1 MIKDME
7 NKQSNGN
14 TEVPGTVLET
24 LPNTMFRIELE
35 DGRIVTAMVAGK
47 MRRHFIRIL
56 PGDEVLVEMTPY
68 DDARGRIVWR
78 RK

>member
-1 MIKDME
+1 MSGK
-7 NKQSNGN
+7 
-14 TEVPGTVLET
+14 VLES

-35 DGRIVTAMVAGK
+35 DGRIVTATVAGK

-56 PGDEVLVEMTPY
+56 PGDKVVVEMTPY

-78 RK
+78 EK